1 MRAIGARPAFTRAIL
16 DSATA
21 DPRRAPNGVISGIR
35 CGGSPPKRLASL
47 LNVTRSSRI
56 PWTAPSSSALT
67 GASTQSAQ
75 TSALTVSRPRLGG
88 VSMTTS
94 SYSAMTGCAH
104 VVQEPFASE
113 LADEAHLGAGAA
125 GHHVYKLT
133 PSERASS
140 QNCC

>member
-1 MRAIGARPAFTRAIL
+1 MW
-16 DSATA
+16 
-21 DPRRAPNGVISGIR
+21 
-35 CGGSPPKRLASL
+35 RLAAEAVGQL
-47 LNVTRSSRI
+47 AQCDAQLEDPVD
-56 PWTAPSSSALT
+56 
-67 GASTQSAQ
+67 GAFVFGADRREHAVGADQRVDRQQAE
-75 TSALTVSRPRLGG
+75 VGRRVDDDFVVFGDDRL
-88 VSMTTS
+88 
-94 SYSAMTGCAH
+94 AH